1 MQHPLGNPHAYIA
14 EAAYELVSKPMY
26 WWEESLY
33 ESVEKASCLNEG
45 ADGARVS
52 TRAKSFSSDPA
63 KPQNDS
69 WTSHEVQ
76 HT

>member
-14 EAAYELVSKPMY
+14 EEAYELVSKPMY

-45 ADGARVS
+45 ADCARVS